1 MFELVQARVGLTV
14 STILCSIM
22 SFAICVERF
31 CTSRTSRV
39 VPRILLSQLWNAIRN
54 GVIVTSAHESFQRSA
69 YEFVVTTEKEA
80 VKLVEVLNSQRGV
93 SQSQLKEI
101 LFGQSQ

>member
-1 MFELVQARVGLTV
+1 M
-14 STILCSIM
+14 
-22 SFAICVERF
+22 
-31 CTSRTSRV
+31 
-39 VPRILLSQLWNAIRN
+39 
-54 GVIVTSAHESFQRSA
+54 IVTSAHESFQRSA